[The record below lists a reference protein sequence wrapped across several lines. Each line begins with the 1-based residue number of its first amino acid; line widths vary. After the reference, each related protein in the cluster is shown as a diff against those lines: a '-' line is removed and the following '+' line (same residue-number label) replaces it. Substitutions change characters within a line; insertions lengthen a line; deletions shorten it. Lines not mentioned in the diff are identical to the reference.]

1 MYFLLNSCEDKVN
14 CSQRW
19 LKETI
24 CELYAVF
31 SVWMT
36 LYYIF
41 MAGITHVP
49 PVCHKSSSLCLWCV
63 GIMLLLHPQNHTHT
77 HIQCMC
83 VRACVIL
90 WVAVWRPLTANPFHS
105 EIIQWQLTFRKTPEL
120 KESPFGADVSQSL
133 TCQKII
139 RRINTTYHGC
149 WFRFNKVTTKAR
161 ITKSRWTWLCW
172 RSRMFSL
179 NAIWKHYR
187 PSCGSVGVPC
197 LLRLVHQCLRFSWCQ
212 RNDKCVKGLF
222 YRDNDTNTKSSL
234 SVLMGLEETAG

>member
-1 MYFLLNSCEDKVN
+1 MCLQCVINHPLSACGVLELCCSCIH
-14 CSQRW
+14 R
-19 LKETI
+19 I
-24 CELYAVF
+24 
-31 SVWMT
+31 
-36 LYYIF
+36 
-41 MAGITHVP
+41 
-49 PVCHKSSSLCLWCV
+49 
-63 GIMLLLHPQNHTHT
+63 THT

-149 WFRFNKVTTKAR
+149 WFRFNKVTTKAC